1 MSLDLN
7 LPDEKIEQLTESLK
21 SDSNY
26 LEIQSKMRAAVIL
39 CAQELMNNESE
50 ESSGFNQFK
59 RSLPDEEAITSIAVA
74 MKYLESIE
82 LNNCVSVLKE
92 ELNSE
97 ELEKVESLISDE
109 NNKLQNIF

>member
-1 MSLDLN
+1 
-7 LPDEKIEQLTESLK
+7 
-21 SDSNY
+21 
-26 LEIQSKMRAAVIL
+26 MR
-39 CAQELMNNESE
+39 
-50 ESSGFNQFK
+50 
-59 RSLPDEEAITSIAVA
+59 
-74 MKYLESIE
+74 YLESIE